1 MHARR
6 RGLALGA
13 LAALGTGAAAF
24 AAAALGGGGQPG
36 TPTLRTGGKPA
47 ATATVLARGLNNP
60 RGLEFGPDGKLYVAQ
75 GGTGGTHATTP
86 AECAPVVPPIGPYTG
101 AATGADIVRIDASGT
116 VSTVAAGFPT
126 SQTSPGSGGLVS
138 GVGDVAFLGTRLY
151 AVLAGAGCSHG
162 IPALANGQRVPN
174 GVVKV
179 NADGTWEMTADLSAF
194 QAAHPTKV
202 EEEEDFEPDGTW
214 YSLVAD
220 DGSLLAIEPNH
231 GELDRIGTDGVV
243 TRVADIS
250 AALGHAVPTAMTLHD
265 GRVYFGNLGTFPV
278 VPGTQ
283 KVWRLDP
290 DGSLHVVASGLSS
303 VLGIAFRDGQL
314 FVLETFAQA
323 GFPGPGAGDI
333 VRVGPKGER
342 RVILSGLST
351 PTAMTVGPDGNLYVS
366 NNGFGAPP
374 GAGEIVKVTL
384 P

>member
-1 MHARR
+1 
-6 RGLALGA
+6 
-13 LAALGTGAAAF
+13 
-24 AAAALGGGGQPG
+24 
-36 TPTLRTGGKPA
+36 
-47 ATATVLARGLNNP
+47 
-60 RGLEFGPDGKLYVAQ
+60 
-75 GGTGGTHATTP
+75 
-86 AECAPVVPPIGPYTG
+86 
-101 AATGADIVRIDASGT
+101 
-116 VSTVAAGFPT
+116 
-126 SQTSPGSGGLVS
+126 
-138 GVGDVAFLGTRLY
+138 
-151 AVLAGAGCSHG
+151 
-162 IPALANGQRVPN
+162 LANGQRVPN

-303 VLGIAFRDGQL
+303 VLGIAS
-314 FVLETFAQA
+314 ET
-323 GFPGPGAGDI
+323 GSSSSSRPSPRPGSPDPGRGTSSASAPRG
-333 VRVGPKGER
+333 
-342 RVILSGLST
+342 SGGS
-351 PTAMTVGPDGNLYVS
+351 S
-366 NNGFGAPP
+366 SP
-374 GAGEIVKVTL
+374 GSAR
-384 P
+384 PRQ